1 MENDLSKDAKKD
13 VFFTCITGDYNFK
26 NQELEEELNYPRSIW
41 MDDEEDEN
49 IPTVTSKD
57 KLVYVSSTDVPD
69 SIVFERFADYG
80 YTIGVSNLIKDMGGH
95 YYIEYMDVDDEANEE
110 NESDFMFEVERLISQ
125 IEIYDQVWFV
135 RHMPEDRKHS
145 AEAKLLVKDFIA
157 ALEEIPDGCA
167 ETFPFELIEDLRR
180 EYFPD

>member
-1 MENDLSKDAKKD
+1 MYIEHHDLDPYPIPKEKSPLYINEPWLVDGSIIRD
-13 VFFTCITGDYNFK
+13 LGDNK
-26 NQELEEELNYPRSIW
+26 EPEPQE
-41 MDDEEDEN
+41 DN
-49 IPTVTSKD
+49 IR
-57 KLVYVSSTDVPD
+57 VYVPLDLNRKAILRRLD
-69 SIVFERFADYG
+69 DIIMRY
-80 YTIGVSNLIKDMGGH
+80 
-95 YYIEYMDVDDEANEE
+95 DEANEE

-167 ETFPFELIEDLRR
+167 ETFPFELIQDLRR

>member
-1 MENDLSKDAKKD
+1 MYVPIDLNRKA
-13 VFFTCITGDYNFK
+13 I
-26 NQELEEELNYPRSIW
+26 LRRL
-41 MDDEEDEN
+41 DD
-49 IPTVTSKD
+49 IIMR
-57 KLVYVSSTDVPD
+57 Y
-69 SIVFERFADYG
+69 
-80 YTIGVSNLIKDMGGH
+80 
-95 YYIEYMDVDDEANEE
+95 DEANEE

-145 AEAKLLVKDFIA
+145 AEAEMLVKDFIA